1 LSTTNA
7 SAVTT
12 AITTKIQKKLLDKNV
27 GDWHWTEWG
36 QKTGPVEVGHDTVRK
51 NKIIQPADMTSSMSE
66 GAQYSDFTAKALK
79 TEKVEAS
86 FEQMA
91 DLFEFTDRVDL
102 LSLVDRDDMIEE
114 IAKQYKR
121 SLSRDVCVHVA
132 TNCLRHRQDND
143 STYEVTGTADSGS
156 TTTLVDDALTQND
169 DAWNGGFLTI
179 TNPTGTNYDVTRKV
193 SDFANS
199 GDTVTCAAFNH
210 AIDSTSKYKLTVGTG
225 IAATDVFTIA
235 GLIRVRG
242 SMGKMQIPKFD
253 DGTYIFPID
262 SEITADIWSD
272 TTFSNTAIYDD
283 SKRYKKYDV
292 GRWLDVVFPLCEQI
306 HREDVDGTANWASG
320 VVRVPVC
327 LGKNMYDVLHW
338 GNAKGRGNDALKRA
352 FSVNVYLIDKP
363 DSVNVAAT
371 KWWVS
376 WKANYAKMVNRATA
390 GIGLMCGATAM
401 PVVV

>member
-1 LSTTNA
+1 MSTTNA
-7 SAVTT
+7 AAVTT

-27 GDWHWTEWG
+27 GDWMWAEWG
-36 QKTGPVEVGHDTVRK
+36 QKTGPVEVGYDTIRK
-51 NKIIQPADMTSSMSE
+51 NKIIQPADQTSTMTE
-66 GAQYSDFTAKALK
+66 GSQYSDFTAKALK

-114 IAKQYKR
+114 IARQYKR
-121 SLSRDVCVHVA
+121 SLSRYVASHVA
-132 TNCLRHRQDND
+132 TNCFRHRVDYD
-143 STYEVTGTADSGS
+143 TTYEVTGTADSGS

-169 DAWNGGFLTI
+169 DAWNGGFCTI
-179 TNPTGTNYDVTRKV
+179 TSPTSTNYGVTRKV
-193 SDFANS
+193 SDFVAS
-199 GDTVTCAAFNH
+199 SDTVTLAAYNH

-225 IAATDVFTIA
+225 IAATDVFTITA
-235 GLIRVRG
+235 LIRVRG
-242 SMGKMQIPKFD
+242 TMGKMQVPKFD

-283 SKRYKKYDV
+283 SKRYKNYDV

-306 HREDVDGTANWASG
+306 YREDVDGTANWGAG
-320 VVRVPVC
+320 TVRVPVC
-327 LGKNMYDVLHW
+327 LGKNMYDILHW
-338 GNAKGRGNDALKRA
+338 GNAKGRGGDALKRA

-363 DSVNVAAT
+363 DSTNVVGA

-376 WKANYAKMVNRATA
+376 WKANFAKMVNNGTH
-390 GIGLMCGATAM
+390 GIGLLCGATAM